1 MSKESANYAKALRQS
16 QGEIGSLQW
25 LGLKTRPDIQACV
38 GIRASLQTWNPE
50 WVFNTCKGVWRYL
63 RATVWSEMIHH
74 EQGSL
79 DIYAESDASLGPA
92 GSSLGLGVVISVG
105 KNLVY
110 WKSCRQCLTAF
121 STSAAETE
129 AFATTLDEACRIS
142 ALVVAITGYPQSW

>member
-92 GSSLGLGVVISVG
+92 GSSLGLGS
-105 KNLVY
+105 
-110 WKSCRQCLTAF
+110 
-121 STSAAETE
+121 
-129 AFATTLDEACRIS
+129 
-142 ALVVAITGYPQSW
+142 